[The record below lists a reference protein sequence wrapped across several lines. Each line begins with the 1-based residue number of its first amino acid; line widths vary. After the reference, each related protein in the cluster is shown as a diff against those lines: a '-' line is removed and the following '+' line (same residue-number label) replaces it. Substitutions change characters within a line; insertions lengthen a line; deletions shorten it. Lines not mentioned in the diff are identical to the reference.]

1 MQYCSLEHWTLLLR
15 NLKSVKQN
23 LESVNKFERSQD
35 AKIKTKNAIASNT
48 SKKQSKIETK
58 KTSLFP
64 ITSERNIKG

>member
-1 MQYCSLEHWTLLLR
+1 MQYCSLQHRTLLLR
-15 NLKSVKQN
+15 NLKSIKQN

-35 AKIKTKNAIASNT
+35 AKIKTKNAIAS
-48 SKKQSKIETK
+48 KKQSKIETK